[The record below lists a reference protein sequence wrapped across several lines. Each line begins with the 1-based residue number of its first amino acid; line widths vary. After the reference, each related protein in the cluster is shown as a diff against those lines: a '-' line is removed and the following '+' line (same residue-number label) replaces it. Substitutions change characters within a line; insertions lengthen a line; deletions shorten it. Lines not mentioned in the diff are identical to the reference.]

1 LGAVAGPEGGLSPA
15 GRQRRRLLLT
25 LAFGGANAAIL
36 SRLPHSRRGPSPV
49 SAARPTT
56 TSTGA
61 AGPPGTGYTKP
72 DPPPEPAA
80 VEGAQA
86 ESADHTFDLVIKGG
100 RVVDPDSGFDSVAD
114 VGIDAG
120 TVTLISAGD
129 ALSGTYT
136 IDAAGQVVAPG
147 FIDFLSYEP
156 NEYGI
161 WFKVADGVTTNLG
174 MHGLNIR
181 AADFFATYGG
191 RSPCHFGGAFD
202 DPFMRG
208 ELGVGA
214 DDPAPPE
221 LIAELARLAE
231 EDIRGGYLGIDL
243 EPEYTPGVDTAE
255 IQALGQVGA
264 RLNVPLTFHGR
275 FSDMS
280 PPGTNVDTL
289 NEILGTARAT
299 GCAVHVEHIISTGGT
314 FSMAES
320 LATLAAAQRDEGI
333 DVTACMYPYDFW
345 ATYLGSH
352 RFDDGWQERFRI
364 SYEDL
369 EIAGTGERLTEASF
383 QQYRAENKL
392 AVAYAIPEEDV
403 RTCLKA
409 PFVLLGSDAI
419 CEPDNNNHPRAA
431 GTFARTLGRY
441 VRDEGVIDLMDGLA
455 KMTILPARRLE
466 AQAPDLRRKG
476 RLQIGADA
484 DITIFDPATVAD
496 RSTVQQPATES
507 AGISW
512 VLVLG
517 QVVKDPN
524 GVKRDALPGQPV
536 KADVSNRT

>member
-1 LGAVAGPEGGLSPA
+1 MAGAEDGLGPA
-15 GRQRRRLLLT
+15 GRQRRRFVLT
-25 LAFGGANAAIL
+25 LVFGGANAAIL
-36 SRLPHSRRGPSPV
+36 SRLPRARTAPAAAVGPRPPASPTV
-49 SAARPTT
+49 AEGPT
-56 TSTGA
+56 
-61 AGPPGTGYTKP
+61 PTGYSRP
-72 DPPPEPAA
+72 EPPPEPATI
-80 VEGAQA
+80 EGASAQ
-86 ESADHTFDLVIKGG
+86 SADHTFDLVIKGG
-100 RVVDPDSGFDSVAD
+100 RVMDPASGFDAVAD
-114 VGIDAG
+114 VGIEGD
-120 TVTLISAGD
+120 TVTLISAGT
-129 ALSGTYT
+129 ALAGTFE
-136 IDAAGQVVAPG
+136 IDASNHVVAPG

-181 AADFFATYGG
+181 AADFFATYEG

-221 LIAELARLAE
+221 VIAELARLAE
-231 EDIRGGYLGIDL
+231 EDIRAGYLGIDL
-243 EPEYTPGVDTAE
+243 EPEYTPGVDGAE
-255 IQALGQVGA
+255 ILAMGQVAA
-264 RLNVPLTFHGR
+264 RLNVPLAFHGR
-275 FSDMS
+275 YSDMA

-289 NEILGTARAT
+289 REILDTARAT

-320 LATLAAAQRDEGI
+320 LATLSKAQKDEGI

-369 EIAGTGERLTEASF
+369 EIAGTGERLTEATF

-403 RTCLKA
+403 RTCLQS
-409 PFVLLGSDAI
+409 PFVLMGSDAI
-419 CEPDNNNHPRAA
+419 CEPHNNNHPRAA

-441 VRDEGVIDLMDGLA
+441 VRDEQVLDLMEALA
-455 KMTILPARRLE
+455 KMTVLPARRLE

-476 RLQIGADA
+476 RLQIGSSA

-507 AGISW
+507 AGIAW
-512 VLVLG
+512 VFVDG
-517 QVVKDPN
+517 QVVKDPD
-524 GVKRDALPGQPV
+524 GLKRDALPGRPLRS
-536 KADVSNRT
+536 DVSNRT

>member
-1 LGAVAGPEGGLSPA
+1 MAGPEGGLGPA

-25 LAFGGANAAIL
+25 LVFGGANAAIL
-36 SRLPHSRRGPSPV
+36 SKLPRRSTASAPV
-49 SAARPTT
+49 AASRPTT
-56 TSTGA
+56 TSTTA
-61 AGPPGTGYTKP
+61 AGEARSYVRPE
-72 DPPPEPAA
+72 PPPEPPAL
-80 VEGAQA
+80 EGAQA
-86 ESADHTFDLVIKGG
+86 QTADHTFDLVLKGG
-100 RVVDPDSGFDSVAD
+100 RVMDPASGFDAVAD
-114 VGIDAG
+114 VGIDGG
-120 TVTLISAGD
+120 TVTLISVDQPLTGAF
-129 ALSGTYT
+129 AV
-136 IDAAGQVVAPG
+136 DAANQVVAPG

-181 AADFFATYGG
+181 AADFFATYSG

-202 DPFMRG
+202 DPYTRG
-208 ELGVGA
+208 LLGVGA
-214 DDPAPPE
+214 DDPASPE
-221 LIAELARLAE
+221 AIAELARLAE
-231 EDIRGGYLGIDL
+231 EDIRNGYLGIDL
-243 EPEYTPGVDTAE
+243 EPEYTPGVDANE
-255 IQALGQVGA
+255 ILALGQVGA

-275 FSDMS
+275 YSDMS

-289 NEILGTARAT
+289 NEILGTARQT

-314 FSMAES
+314 FSMADS
-320 LATLAAAQRDEGI
+320 LATLAAAQREGV

-369 EIAGTGERLTEASF
+369 EIAGTGERLTEATF
-383 QQYRAENKL
+383 QQYRAENLL

-403 RTCLKA
+403 RTCLGS
-409 PFVLLGSDAI
+409 PFVMLGSDAI

-431 GTFARTLGRY
+431 GTFARTLGKY
-441 VRDEGVIDLMDGLA
+441 VRDEGVLDLMDALA

-466 AQAPDLRRKG
+466 GQAPDLRRKG

-484 DITIFDPATVAD
+484 DLTIFDPATVAD
-496 RSTVQQPATES
+496 RSTVQAPATES

-512 VLVLG
+512 VLVSG
-517 QVVKDPN
+517 QVVKDPD

-536 KADVSNRT
+536 KADVSDRA